1 MRSRTRLLATLAV
14 ACIGALAA
22 APPAPADTASTCSD
36 AETPA
41 SGQSMAQVEQ
51 SVHCLVNRERSKA
64 GIAQVRPN
72 EKLGSAASRHSN
84 DMLSGGFFSHTSPA
98 GDSFI
103 DRITATGYM
112 RGARSWLVGENLVWG
127 SLERSTPASM
137 VAAWMDSPTHRANL
151 LRSRFRE
158 IGISAVR
165 GTPSQARNGEGVI
178 VSSEYGYRDVR
189 SSKKSRKA
197 SHKAKGSRK
206 AK

>member
-1 MRSRTRLLATLAV
+1 MSSRGRLLATLAV
-14 ACIGALAA
+14 GCVGALAA
-22 APPAPADTASTCSD
+22 APAEAASTCAD
-36 AETPA
+36 AESPA
-41 SGQSMAQVEQ
+41 SGQSVGQVER
-51 SVHCLVNRERSKA
+51 SVHCLVNQERTKA

-72 EKLGSAASRHSN
+72 KKLGSAASRHSN

-127 SLERSTPASM
+127 SRERSTPASM

-178 VSSEYGYRDVR
+178 VSSEYGYRDIR

-197 SHKAKGSRK
+197 SHNAKGSRK